1 LHTGKLL
8 LLSLLGI
15 TAALAQG
22 NRGSIT
28 GTVTDPAGAVVVNVA
43 VEGKNIDSGGLYK
56 TVSTT
61 TGNYTLSELP
71 PGNYEVTFTASG
83 FKTFKRGPLDVGA
96 RQILRIDGTL
106 EVGTAAE
113 SITVTEAAPLL
124 ITESSEV
131 GYNVT
136 TNRLNDLPVG
146 NMGSVRNIVRTAA
159 VLMPGVSF
167 SEGFFGG
174 VKING
179 TPADGYNL
187 RVDGMDNTYT
197 LGNLL
202 VTQVQPS
209 VDAIEQYSIQTSN
222 FAAELGQAGG
232 AIFNVNMK
240 SGTNQLHGSAFDYYS
255 TDTLYAAQPYTK
267 LKSPTSNYDWGFTV
281 GGPVW
286 IPKVYNGHDKTFF
299 FFSYETRPQ
308 EGTNLTTFNTV
319 PTDDYRLGNLSA
331 AMSAVGNKVL
341 GKDPMGRNIIQNMV
355 YDPASDFNFNGQV
368 LRNPFDNNQIPVARF
383 DPVSAKILSL
393 VPKANLSGL
402 FQNYNNPYATASKQ
416 YLPSFK
422 IDHNINAS
430 NKLNF
435 FFSRTT
441 QRSPITTGEGFPT
454 QISNGTISDWIN
466 KNYRLNYDRT
476 ITPTMLLHLGVGYQ
490 DATIGQLPF
499 GDNTPYDATAALG
512 LKGPFFH
519 GEGST
524 FPHFGSNNL
533 APGTGMSNQQGGLS
547 DLGNASFN
555 GTTLTINQRPTGIA
569 TLTWVKDNHTYK
581 FGGELRVDGFPAY
594 NLVNLNGYFAFS
606 ANETALP
613 YLNSA
618 TLAGNTLG
626 FPFAS
631 FLLGQVDQGN
641 TSSPA
646 NAKLGSHS
654 LGLFAQD
661 TWKVTR
667 KLTLD
672 YGLRWDYSTYQK
684 EQYGRYPTLD
694 PRAPNASA
702 GGHPGAVTYEATCG
716 CRFAPNYPYAW
727 GPRLGAAYQID
738 RKTVIRGGIGLM
750 YNTAARIGIAA
761 RSLGSNNPFTAPSFG
776 ESAMVLGTGVPLT
789 YQQIAW
795 PNFNPD
801 YYPVFSRS
809 PGTGPPNVF
818 DQNAAR
824 PARQLQ
830 WSIGLQR
837 EIFRDLVIEA
847 AYVGNIGVWWTANG
861 AVNYNT
867 NQPSILNSLGININD
882 PADVTLLNSQVGSA
896 GVKARGFGLPFTGF
910 PSNATLAQALRPYP
924 QFNAGLGPQFAP
936 LGTTSY
942 NSLQAKV
949 TKRLSHGI
957 DFTYAFTYQKSL
969 VFGSTINDV
978 WNRSANDQVLAAE
991 DQPLQS
997 VIAFTYNVPRMHG
1010 INKILAYALYD
1021 WQVGGLLKYASG
1033 FPIPVPGAQNNL
1045 ATVLFQSTR
1054 ANRVPGQPLFLKD
1067 LNSHVDPRTDF
1078 VLNPLAWSDPA
1089 PGQWGGSAPFYND
1102 FRYQRRP
1109 NEALNFGRNF
1119 QVGERVT
1126 FQARVEFTNV
1136 LNRAQAVNP
1145 TATNAKATQV
1155 LSAAGNTGF
1164 GSINYTQTGQAPRQG
1179 QMVLRMT
1186 F

>member
-1 LHTGKLL
+1 
-8 LLSLLGI
+8 
-15 TAALAQG
+15 
-22 NRGSIT
+22 
-28 GTVTDPAGAVVVNVA
+28 
-43 VEGKNIDSGGLYK
+43 
-56 TVSTT
+56 
-61 TGNYTLSELP
+61 
-71 PGNYEVTFTASG
+71 
-83 FKTFKRGPLDVGA
+83 
-96 RQILRIDGTL
+96 
-106 EVGTAAE
+106 
-113 SITVTEAAPLL
+113 
-124 ITESSEV
+124 
-131 GYNVT
+131 
-136 TNRLNDLPVG
+136 LNDLPVG

-187 RVDGMDNTYT
+187 RIDGMDNTYT

-209 VDAIEQYSIQTSN
+209 VDSIEQYSIQTSN

-240 SGTNQLHGSAFDYYS
+240 SGTNQFHGSAFDYYS

-267 LKSPTSNYDWGFTV
+267 LKSPTSNYDWGFTI
-281 GGPVW
+281 GGPVA

-308 EGTNLTTFNTV
+308 EGTSLTTFNTV

-341 GKDPMGRNIIQNMV
+341 GKDPLGRNIIQNMV

-368 LRNPFDNNQIPVARF
+368 VRNPFDGNQVPVASF
-383 DPVSAKILSL
+383 DPVSAKLLSL
-393 VPKANLSGL
+393 VPKANLPGL
-402 FQNYNNPYATASKQ
+402 IQNYNNPYKTATKN

-441 QRSPITTGEGFPT
+441 QRSPIDTGEGFPT
-454 QISNGTISDWIN
+454 LISAGTNSDWIN

-490 DATIGQLPF
+490 DATIGQLAF
-499 GDNTPYDATAALG
+499 SANTPYDATAGLG

-533 APGTGMSNQQGGLS
+533 APGTGMNNAQGGLS

-555 GTTLTINQRPTGIA
+555 GTTLTKNERPTAIA
-569 TLTWVKDNHTYK
+569 TLTWVKNNHTYK

-646 NAKLGSHS
+646 NAKLGTHS
-654 LGLFAQD
+654 LGFFAQD

-694 PRAPNASA
+694 PLAPNASA

-738 RKTVIRGGIGLM
+738 RKTVLRGGIGLM
-750 YNTAARIGIAA
+750 YNTSARIGIAG
-761 RSLGSNNPFTAPSFG
+761 RSLGSNNPFTSPSFG
-776 ESAMVLGTGVPLT
+776 EPAMVLGTGVQAT

-801 YYPVFSRS
+801 YYPVFGRS
-809 PGTGPPNVF
+809 PGAGPPNVF
-818 DQNAAR
+818 DQNSAR

-837 EIFRDLVIEA
+837 EIFRDLVVEA
-847 AYVGNIGVWWTANG
+847 SYVGNVGVWWTAG
-861 AVNYNT
+861 AAVSYNT
-867 NQPSILNSLGININD
+867 LQPSILQALKIDINN
-882 PADVTLLNSQVGSA
+882 PQDVTLLNSQVGSA
-896 GVKARGFGLPFTGF
+896 AVKARNFGLPFTGF
-910 PSNATLAQALRPYP
+910 PSTATLAQALRPYP
-924 QFNAGLGPQFAP
+924 QFSSGLTPQFSP

-957 DFTYAFTYQKSL
+957 DFTYALTYQKSL

-1010 INKILAYALYD
+1010 INKILAYALSD
-1021 WQVGGLLKYASG
+1021 WQIGSILKYASG

-1045 ATVLFQSTR
+1045 ATALFQSTR

-1067 LNSHVDPRTDF
+1067 LNSHLDPRTDF

-1089 PGQWGGSAPFYND
+1089 AGQWGVSAPFYSD
-1102 FRYQRRP
+1102 YRYQRRP
-1109 NEALNFGRNF
+1109 SEAMNFGRNF
-1119 QVGERVT
+1119 RVGERLN

-1136 LNRAQAVNP
+1136 LNRAQAANP
-1145 TATNAKATQV
+1145 TVTNAKATQV

-1164 GSINYTQTGQAPRQG
+1164 GSINYTATGQAPRQG

>member
-1 LHTGKLL
+1 MHKRKLL
-8 LLSLLGI
+8 FLSLLGI
-15 TAALAQG
+15 AAALAQG

-28 GTVTDPAGAVVVNVA
+28 GTVNDPAGSVVAGVA
-43 VEGKNIDSGGLYK
+43 VEGKNLDSGALYK
-56 TVSTT
+56 TESTS

-71 PGNYEVTFTASG
+71 PGNYELTFTAPG
-83 FKTFKRGPLDVGA
+83 FKNFKRGPLNVGA
-96 RQILRIDGTL
+96 RQILRIDGAL

-179 TPADGYNL
+179 TPSDGYNL
-187 RVDGMDNTYT
+187 RIDGMDNTYT

-240 SGTNQLHGSAFDYYS
+240 SGTNQFHGSAFDYYS

-267 LKSPTSNYDWGFTV
+267 LKSPTSNYDWGFTI
-281 GGPVW
+281 GGPVA

-308 EGTNLTTFNTV
+308 EGTALGTFVTV
-319 PTDDYRLGNLSA
+319 PTDAYRQGDLSA
-331 AMSAVGNKVL
+331 ALAVGAGGSTKQL
-341 GKDPMGRNIIQNMV
+341 GTDPAGRAILQNQA
-355 YDPASDFNFNGQV
+355 YDPASNFTNSSGQV
-368 LRNPFDNNQIPVARF
+368 LRDPFVNNQIPVARF
-383 DPVSAKILSL
+383 DPVAAKLLTL
-393 VPKANLSGL
+393 VPKANLAGV

-441 QRSPITTGEGFPT
+441 QRSPINTGEGFPT
-454 QISNGTISDWIN
+454 LISSGTISDWIN

-499 GDNTPYDATAALG
+499 SANTPYNATTALG
-512 LKGPFFH
+512 LQGPFFH

-524 FPHFGSNNL
+524 FPHFG
-533 APGTGMSNQQGGLS
+533 AMSNAQGGLS

-555 GTTLTINQRPTGIA
+555 GTTLTKNQRPTAIA
-569 TLTWVKDNHTYK
+569 NLTWVRNNHTYK

-594 NLVNLNGYFAFS
+594 NLVNLNGYFTFNTA
-606 ANETALP
+606 ETALP

-631 FLLGQVDQGN
+631 FLLGQVDNGN

-646 NAKLGSHS
+646 NAKLGQHAM
-654 LGLFAQD
+654 GFFAQD

-694 PRAPNASA
+694 PLAPNASA

-738 RKTVIRGGIGLM
+738 QKTVLRGGIGLM
-750 YNTAARIGIAA
+750 YNTSARIGIAG
-761 RSLGSNNPFTAPSFG
+761 RSLGSSNPFTSPSFG
-776 ESAMVLGTGVPLT
+776 ESAMVLGSGVPLS

-795 PNFNPD
+795 PNFNPN
-801 YYPVFSRS
+801 YYPVFGRS
-809 PGTGPPNVF
+809 PGTGPANVF

-837 EIFRDLVIEA
+837 EIFRDLVVEA
-847 AYVGNIGVWWTANG
+847 SYVGNTGVWWTAPA

-867 NQPSILNSLGININD
+867 LQPATLNSLGIDINK
-882 PADVTLLNSQVGSA
+882 PADVTLLNSQIGSA
-896 GVKARGFGLPFTGF
+896 AVKARGFGLPFTGF
-910 PSNATLAQALRPYP
+910 PANATLAQALRPYP
-924 QFNAGLGPQFAP
+924 QFNGGLGPQFAP

-969 VFGSTINDV
+969 TFGTNINDV
-978 WNRSANDQVLAAE
+978 WNRAANDQVLDAA

-997 VIAFTYNVPRMHG
+997 VIAFTYNVPRMNG
-1010 INKILAYALYD
+1010 INKVLAYALSD
-1021 WQVGGLLKYASG
+1021 WQLGGILKYASG
-1033 FPIPVPGAQNNL
+1033 FPIPVPVAQNNL
-1045 ATVLFQSTR
+1045 ATALFQGTY
-1054 ANRVPGQPLFLKD
+1054 ANRVPGVPLFLKD
-1067 LNSHVDPRTDF
+1067 MNSHLDPRTDF
-1078 VLNPLAWSDPA
+1078 VLNPAAWSDPA
-1089 PGQWGGSAPFYND
+1089 PGQWGVSAPFYGD
-1102 FRYQRRP
+1102 YRYQRRP
-1109 NEALNFGRNF
+1109 SEAMNFGRNF
-1119 QVGERVT
+1119 RVGERLT
-1126 FQARVEFTNV
+1126 FQARVEFTNIF
-1136 LNRAQAVNP
+1136 NRAQPVNP
-1145 TATNAKATQV
+1145 TANNAKATQV
-1155 LSAAGNTGF
+1155 RGAGASPNTGF
-1164 GSINYTQTGQAPRQG
+1164 GAMNYTQTGQAPRQG
-1179 QMVLRMT
+1179 QMVLRAT

>member
-1 LHTGKLL
+1 MKLL
-8 LLSLLGI
+8 GCAFAFCGL
-15 TAALAQG
+15 AFAQG

-43 VEGKNIDSGGLYK
+43 VEGKNLESGGLYK
-56 TVSTT
+56 TASTT

-71 PGNYEVTFTASG
+71 PGNYEVTFAAPG
-83 FKTFKRGPLDVGA
+83 FKTFKRGPLEVGA

-113 SITVTEAAPLL
+113 SITVSEAAPLL

-131 GYNVT
+131 GYNVS

-146 NMGSVRNIVRTAA
+146 NMGSVRNIVRSAA

-187 RVDGMDNTYT
+187 RIDGMDNTYT

-240 SGTNQLHGSAFDYYS
+240 SGTNQFHGSAFDYWS
-255 TDTLYAAQPYTK
+255 TDTFYAAQPYTK

-286 IPKVYNGHDKTFF
+286 VPKVYNGHDKTFF

-319 PTDDYRLGNLSA
+319 PTDDYRLGKLSA

-341 GKDPMGRNIIQNMV
+341 GKDPLGRNIIQNQA
-355 YDPASDFNFNGQV
+355 YDPDSNFTQNGQV
-368 LRNPFDNNQIPVARF
+368 LRNPFTNNQIPVARF
-383 DPVSAKILSL
+383 DPVSAKLLTL
-393 VPKANLSGL
+393 VPKANLPGL
-402 FQNYNNPYATASKQ
+402 IQNYNNPYATASKQ

-499 GDNTPYDATAALG
+499 EANTPYDATTALG

-533 APGTGMSNQQGGLS
+533 APGTGMSNGQGGLS

-555 GTTLTINQRPTGIA
+555 GTTLTKNQRPTAIA
-569 TLTWVKDNHTYK
+569 TLTWVKNNHTYK

-594 NLVNLNGYFAFS
+594 NLVNLNGYYAFS
-606 ANETALP
+606 GNETALP

-641 TSSPA
+641 VSSPA
-646 NAKLGSHS
+646 NAKLGQHS
-654 LGLFAQD
+654 LGFFAQD

-702 GGHPGAVTYEATCG
+702 GGHPGGVTYEATCG

-738 RKTVIRGGIGLM
+738 RKTVVRGGIGLM
-750 YNTAARIGIAA
+750 YNTSARIGIAG
-761 RSLGSNNPFTAPSFG
+761 RSLGSNNPFTSPSFG
-776 ESAMVLGTGVPLT
+776 EPAMVLGTGVQAT

-795 PNFNPD
+795 PNFNPN
-801 YYPVFSRS
+801 YYPVFGRS
-809 PGTGPPNVF
+809 PGAGPANVF

-830 WSIGLQR
+830 WSIGVQR
-837 EIFRDLVIEA
+837 EIFRDLVIEVS
-847 AYVGNIGVWWTANG
+847 YVGNTGVWWTAAA

-867 NQPSILNSLGININD
+867 LQPSTLQSLGIDINN
-882 PADVTLLNSQVGSA
+882 PADVTLLNSQIGSA
-896 GVKARGFGLPFTGF
+896 AVKAR
-910 PSNATLAQALRPYP
+910 
-924 QFNAGLGPQFAP
+924 
-936 LGTTSY
+936 
-942 NSLQAKV
+942 
-949 TKRLSHGI
+949 
-957 DFTYAFTYQKSL
+957 
-969 VFGSTINDV
+969 
-978 WNRSANDQVLAAE
+978 
-991 DQPLQS
+991 
-997 VIAFTYNVPRMHG
+997 
-1010 INKILAYALYD
+1010 
-1021 WQVGGLLKYASG
+1021 
-1033 FPIPVPGAQNNL
+1033 
-1045 ATVLFQSTR
+1045 
-1054 ANRVPGQPLFLKD
+1054 
-1067 LNSHVDPRTDF
+1067 
-1078 VLNPLAWSDPA
+1078 
-1089 PGQWGGSAPFYND
+1089 
-1102 FRYQRRP
+1102 
-1109 NEALNFGRNF
+1109 
-1119 QVGERVT
+1119 
-1126 FQARVEFTNV
+1126 
-1136 LNRAQAVNP
+1136 
-1145 TATNAKATQV
+1145 
-1155 LSAAGNTGF
+1155 
-1164 GSINYTQTGQAPRQG
+1164 
-1179 QMVLRMT
+1179 
-1186 F
+1186 